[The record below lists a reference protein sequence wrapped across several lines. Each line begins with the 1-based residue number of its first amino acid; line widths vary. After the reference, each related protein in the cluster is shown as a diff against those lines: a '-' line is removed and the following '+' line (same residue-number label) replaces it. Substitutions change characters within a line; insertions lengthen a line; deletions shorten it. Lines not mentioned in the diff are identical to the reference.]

1 MAPSSTTT
9 VRPATTADLKAAKC
23 QVWKGVQFLNLRL
36 IGANFISHLVAT
48 SGGRHILS
56 RGPRGVRLPIEI
68 WYIIIEFLKGDLSY
82 PGRVYRW
89 VRNSPTGSSR
99 VSFGLFGGNRLVR
112 TYPLDWSKVRV
123 SFTLPSP
130 RQPQFSSTR
139 SLRLH
144 NHQFGSR
151 DKITSHDTP
160 SISQDKVARARDSW
174 SKLKSSSVP
183 QDIDVPIV
191 LPSPAAIPSQPTDA
205 PARAGEPFDPII
217 PCLFVMVDQNIF
229 RRVARDWVLGNGRCS
244 RCVEKVLRGG
254 PERSWKTYGFEFEY
268 TLKKEYFV
276 QQKYSGRKTTEIWVM
291 VCIFQNPGATYDEVK
306 QMISNAREHA
316 APGAKVS
323 VAGQPVYP
331 DNPTS
336 CFLAG
341 AQMMVDLAKQAG
353 NDAARGILGFDGGGS
368 GWMLC

>member
-48 SGGRHILS
+48 SGGKHILS

-68 WYIIIEFLKGDLSY
+68 WYIIIEFLKSDLSY

-89 VRNSPTGSSR
+89 VRTSPTDSSR
-99 VSFGLFGGNRLVR
+99 VSFALCGGNRLVR

-130 RQPQFSSTR
+130 REPQSSLTR

-151 DKITSHDTP
+151 DKITLHDTP
-160 SISQDKVARARDSW
+160 SISQDKVARARDTW
-174 SKLKSSSVP
+174 SKFKSSSVP
-183 QDIDVPIV
+183 QDINVPIV
-191 LPSPAAIPSQPTDA
+191 LPSPSAIPSRDGAITNRRPRQQQIDSQPTDA

-229 RRVARDWVLGNGRCS
+229 SRAAGDWSFGNGRCS
-244 RCVEKVLRGG
+244 GCVEKDLETFQGG
-254 PERSWKTYGFEFEY
+254 PEKSWKRYQLEFEY
-268 TLKKEYFV
+268 TLKKEYFG
-276 QQKYSGRKTTEIWVM
+276 KYCRN
-291 VCIFQNPGATYDEVK
+291 CRR
-306 QMISNAREHA
+306 ARPA
-316 APGAKVS
+316 
-323 VAGQPVYP
+323 
-331 DNPTS
+331 
-336 CFLAG
+336 
-341 AQMMVDLAKQAG
+341 
-353 NDAARGILGFDGGGS
+353 
-368 GWMLC
+368 